1 MCSLRELLP
10 AVQGIYQ
17 ELDRE
22 ELLKTSEMTVD
33 EIGTSVGFTNRWT
46 MLRAFKKIVGMTPQS
61 YRTYSTVK

>member
-33 EIGTSVGFTNRWT
+33 EIGTFVGFTNRWT
-46 MLRAFKKIVGMTPQS
+46 MLRAFKKFVGMTPQS
-61 YRTYSTVK
+61 YRTYSTV